1 MYIKATLKNEK
12 NNWEIFFLK
21 IHLVENWKYF
31 QWIKNSYYNLK
42 YTDDNVINF
51 KYYKLYP
58 LHRPLHTQI
67 RIVEN
72 LTIVVIFLGGGL
84 AEFGSQLI
92 IK

>member
-1 MYIKATLKNEK
+1 MIMWSILST
-12 NNWEIFFLK
+12 ISF
-21 IHLVENWKYF
+21 
-31 QWIKNSYYNLK
+31 
-42 YTDDNVINF
+42 T
-51 KYYKLYP
+51 P

-72 LTIVVIFLGGGL
+72 LTIVVIFFGGGGGL